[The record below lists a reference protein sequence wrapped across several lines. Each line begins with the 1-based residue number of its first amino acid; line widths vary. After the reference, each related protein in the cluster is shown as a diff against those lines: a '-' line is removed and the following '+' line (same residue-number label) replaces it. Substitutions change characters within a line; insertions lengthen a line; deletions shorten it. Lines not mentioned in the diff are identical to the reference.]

1 MDSFVLGLRVLVSL
15 GAVLGLIW
23 VLQRRVKRR
32 GGLVRAAGPA
42 ISVLSR
48 QGIGHKASVVLLDA
62 DGQRLLL
69 GVTEHGVS
77 VLRSA
82 EATPAAEPVQ
92 AAAAAPAA
100 GGTGSFASTLSAAT
114 ATFDDATA
122 SAAAPFGHLPS
133 APSRFAARRSASSL
147 PTAALPAAAKTP
159 PLDLPAG
166 TAAVTTSFSGPDHGS
181 ILLAATAPAVVP
193 VADPSSTAP
202 SSTAPRTDD
211 VRPRG
216 RHAAAVPVSTSPLS
230 GSILDLNTW
239 RQARDAARWVAGG
252 RRS

>member
-77 VLRSA
+77 VLRST
-82 EATPAAEPVQ
+82 EATAATEP
-92 AAAAAPAA
+92 AAAAAPVTPVTAPVAA
-100 GGTGSFASTLSAAT
+100 PAGSFASSLSAAT
-114 ATFDDATA
+114 ASFDDAATTVPFGPGRFP
-122 SAAAPFGHLPS
+122 SRGGRRTAAAF
-133 APSRFAARRSASSL
+133 
-147 PTAALPAAAKTP
+147 PAAVPTP
-159 PLDLPAG
+159 ALDLPAG

-181 ILLAATAPAVVP
+181 ILLAATAPAIVPAP
-193 VADPSSTAP
+193 VAPVPAP
-202 SSTAPRTDD
+202 
-211 VRPRG
+211 
-216 RHAAAVPVSTSPLS
+216 
-230 GSILDLNTW
+230 
-239 RQARDAARWVAGG
+239 
-252 RRS
+252 

>member
-1 MDSFVLGLRVLVSL
+1 MDSLVLGLRVLVSL

-77 VLRSA
+77 VLRST
-82 EATPAAEPVQ
+82 EATAATEPAP
-92 AAAAAPAA
+92 AAAPVTPVAPVTSPVAA
-100 GGTGSFASTLSAAT
+100 PVGSFASSLSAAT
-114 ATFDDATA
+114 ASFDDAATTV
-122 SAAAPFGHLPS
+122 PFGPGRF
-133 APSRFAARRSASSL
+133 PSRGGRR
-147 PTAALPAAAKTP
+147 TATAFPAGVSTP
-159 PLDLPAG
+159 GLDLPAG
-166 TAAVTTSFSGPDHGS
+166 TAAVTASFSGPDHGS
-181 ILLAATAPAVVP
+181 ILLAATAPAIVP
-193 VADPSSTAP
+193 ASAP
-202 SSTAPRTDD
+202 APAQPAAAQAAGEPTRS
-211 VRPRG
+211 RG
-216 RHAAAVPVSTSPLS
+216 RHAATVPVSTGPLS
-230 GSILDLNTW
+230 GSILDLGTW

-252 RRS
+252 RRP